1 MGDSVVYAIKIALA
15 VACTMAFVVAVITLI
30 SFLSSL
36 VTSSVLGEVFGLISV
51 YLPFNPATIFG
62 TVSSTI
68 VGIIAFLVAR
78 KIWDLTGQTYKMS

>member
-1 MGDSVVYAIKIALA
+1 MGESVVYAIKIAVA
-15 VACTMAFVVAVITLI
+15 VSVTMAFVTAVIALI

-62 TVSSTI
+62 TISSTI
-68 VGIIAFLVAR
+68 IGIIAFLVAR
-78 KIWDLTGQTYKMS
+78 KIWDLTGATLFMS